1 MEGVGGKMLV
11 CTVCVCQCQLLT
23 TCLATARLLAALP
36 GWAVNQVNH
45 AVACTAA
52 ASVAI
57 TQYSNNIITTR
68 GHHEP
73 RQAAGGGGGDVRGRL
88 HDGPHVQALQVRN
101 GDGNIEK
108 RYCSVCW

>member
-88 HDGPHVQALQVRN
+88 HDGPHVQALQVN
-101 GDGNIEK
+101 DANIEK
-108 RYCSVCW
+108 LSQAS